1 MIGLASPPEEEK
13 VGEDVILVS
22 RQDDL
27 QSAAVNK
34 NKDLI

>member
-1 MIGLASPPEEEK
+1 MIRHASPAEQKKLE
-13 VGEDVILVS
+13 EDVILVL